1 MEFDALQQ
9 TLEGE
14 ISKLVQ
20 TEIPKLVQTHLQPLK
35 VKMEH
40 ANAHYE
46 AVLALLRSTPEYQKL
61 VVENKALRAE
71 LDLKNSLNISVE
83 GGSNRGHV
91 NSGHVNL
98 DHVNLDHVN
107 SGHVNLDHVNSDNVN
122 SDHVNLDHVNLDHV
136 NLDHVNLD
144 HAKQEDKLE
153 NNNRTISISRLVLKV
168 EEKVQIPN
176 NDEDDLHEDEMS
188 YVTTDLDDEFGSD
201 AEDEV
206 ADACAADAC
215 AADACAADDKV
226 ADEAADKV
234 AQDEAADDE
243 VEVAQDDVAQDE
255 DEVAQDEVAQD
266 EDAEEED
273 DEEVFLFEHPT
284 HGSFYTSSL
293 THGVIYEVTGDND
306 VGEQVG
312 QFIDGVA
319 VFLS

>member
-83 GGSNRGHV
+83 GGSKRGHVNSDHV

-107 SGHVNLDHVNSDNVN
+107 S
-122 SDHVNLDHVNLDHV
+122 
-136 NLDHVNLD
+136 DHVNLD

-176 NDEDDLHEDEMS
+176 NDEDDLHEDELS

-215 AADACAADDKV
+215 AADEDL
-226 ADEAADKV
+226 
-234 AQDEAADDE
+234 E
-243 VEVAQDDVAQDE
+243 VLEHEVPTKKSWW
-255 DEVAQDEVAQD
+255 
-266 EDAEEED
+266 
-273 DEEVFLFEHPT
+273 LFW
-284 HGSFYTSSL
+284 
-293 THGVIYEVTGDND
+293 
-306 VGEQVG
+306 
-312 QFIDGVA
+312 
-319 VFLS
+319 

>member
-1 MEFDALQQ
+1 MEFEVLQQ

-40 ANAHYE
+40 AHAHYE

-61 VVENKALRAE
+61 VIENKALRAE

-83 GGSNRGHV
+83 GC
-91 NSGHVNL
+91 GHVNL

-107 SGHVNLDHVNSDNVN
+107 SDHVN
-122 SDHVNLDHVNLDHV
+122 SDHVNLDIT
-136 NLDHVNLD
+136 
-144 HAKQEDKLE
+144 KQIKLE
-153 NNNRTISISRLVLKV
+153 PDSAISISRLVLKV

-176 NDEDDLHEDEMS
+176 NDLPEDDLQEDELS
-188 YVTTDLDDEFGSD
+188 YVTTELDDEFGSD
-201 AEDEV
+201 AEDACAVDEVADVVDEV
-206 ADACAADAC
+206 ADAVDEVADVVDEVADAVDEV
-215 AADACAADDKV
+215 ADAVDEVADAVDAVEKV
-226 ADEAADKV
+226 ACAH
-234 AQDEAADDE
+234 DE
-243 VEVAQDDVAQDE
+243 VEV
-255 DEVAQDEVAQD
+255 
-266 EDAEEED
+266 EDAVVDAVVDAAVDEED

-293 THGVIYEVTGDND
+293 THGVIYEVACDNE

>member
-83 GGSNRGHV
+83 GGSKRGHVNSDHV

-107 SGHVNLDHVNSDNVN
+107 S
-122 SDHVNLDHVNLDHV
+122 
-136 NLDHVNLD
+136 DHVNLD

-153 NNNRTISISRLVLKV
+153 NNTRTISISRLVLKV

-176 NDEDDLHEDEMS
+176 NDEDDLHEDELS

-215 AADACAADDKV
+215 AADDKVADEDEVACAAADDKV
-226 ADEAADKV
+226 A
-234 AQDEAADDE
+234 AADDE
-243 VEVAQDDVAQDE
+243 VEVAYN
-255 DEVAQDEVAQD
+255 EVAQDEVALDEVADAQD
-266 EDAEEED
+266 ASAAEEEEDD

>member
-1 MEFDALQQ
+1 MEFEVLQQ

-40 ANAHYE
+40 AHAHYE

-61 VVENKALRAE
+61 VIENKALRAE

-83 GGSNRGHV
+83 GC
-91 NSGHVNL
+91 GHVNL

-107 SGHVNLDHVNSDNVN
+107 S
-122 SDHVNLDHVNLDHV
+122 DHVNLDIT
-136 NLDHVNLD
+136 
-144 HAKQEDKLE
+144 KQIKLE
-153 NNNRTISISRLVLKV
+153 PDSAISISRLVLKV

-176 NDEDDLHEDEMS
+176 NDLPEDDLQEDELS
-188 YVTTDLDDEFGSD
+188 YVTTELDDEFGSD
-201 AEDEV
+201 AEDACAVDEVADVVDEV
-206 ADACAADAC
+206 ADAVDEVADAVD
-215 AADACAADDKV
+215 AVEKVACAH
-226 ADEAADKV
+226 
-234 AQDEAADDE
+234 DE
-243 VEVAQDDVAQDE
+243 VEV
-255 DEVAQDEVAQD
+255 
-266 EDAEEED
+266 EDAVVDAVVDAAVDEED

-293 THGVIYEVTGDND
+293 THGVIYEVACDNE

>member
-1 MEFDALQQ
+1 MEFEVLQQ

-14 ISKLVQ
+14 ISKLMQ

-46 AVLALLRSTPEYQKL
+46 ALLALLRSTPEYQKL

-83 GGSNRGHV
+83 GGGNRGHV
-91 NSGHVNL
+91 N
-98 DHVNLDHVN
+98 VN
-107 SGHVNLDHVNSDNVN
+107 SDHHVNLDHVNSD
-122 SDHVNLDHVNLDHV
+122 HVNLEIT
-136 NLDHVNLD
+136 
-144 HAKQEDKLE
+144 KQIKLE
-153 NNNRTISISRLVLKV
+153 PDCAISISRLVLKV

-176 NDEDDLHEDEMS
+176 NDLLEDELS

-206 ADACAADAC
+206 INEVEVAHDEAHDEVACEVAC
-215 AADACAADDKV
+215 EVKV
-226 ADEAADKV
+226 AEEVEVVVEVEVVDEVDV
-234 AQDEAADDE
+234 ADDE
-243 VEVAQDDVAQDE
+243 VEVE
-255 DEVAQDEVAQD
+255 DEADEAHDEVEVD
-266 EDAEEED
+266 EAD

-293 THGVIYEVTGDND
+293 THGAIYEVTCNND